1 MKHKPVKVDKL
12 AKHLASVKADDSG
25 KLEAEFEAVSYDP
38 VASQNAAKLI
48 CNVSKNRFTNI
59 MPCENSSL

>member
-12 AKHLASVKADDSG
+12 AKHLASLKADDSR

-38 VASQNAAKLI
+38 VASQHAAKLI
-48 CNVSKNRFTNI
+48 CNISKN
-59 MPCENSSL
+59 